1 MTFEVIFTEIAE
13 QHIAEACEYYDS
25 LPYQNIT
32 ANFLDDLDTIIS
44 QIELNPFFQVWT
56 DEFRA
61 TPLQKFPYLV
71 FFELIPSIK
80 KYQAYHT
87 DISYKLLTLSIRDY
101 HSQIQIFLTYS

>member
-71 FFELIPSIK
+71 FFELIEEQNVVKIVAIFHTSQNPE
-80 KYQAYHT
+80 KYPQ
-87 DISYKLLTLSIRDY
+87 
-101 HSQIQIFLTYS
+101 